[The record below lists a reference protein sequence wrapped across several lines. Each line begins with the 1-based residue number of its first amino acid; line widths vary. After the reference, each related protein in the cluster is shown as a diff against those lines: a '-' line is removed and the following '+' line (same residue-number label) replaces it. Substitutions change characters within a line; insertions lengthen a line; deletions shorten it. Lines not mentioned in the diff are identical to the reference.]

1 MWTQIEINRACFSVM
16 YSLKCNTLKLRHRS
30 TDADNFSIFIGCC
43 ECLQKVVLNFG
54 LKLAL
59 MFVCVLIILK
69 SHCIAEVEHET
80 FYCQERKLGWHFY
93 CEKPKSPAPKKL
105 STPATR
111 ITVPKTALK
120 EIDSIRAELQ
130 ELRAEAVL
138 RPTVE
143 NVKTYIAFQR
153 KQLDRASVF
162 SDVWRRVIWSNP
174 DLDYNLL
181 RPVGQTSKRNWI
193 DERNANQEN
202 FLLNLH
208 EQYGLMY
215 LYSSNCSA
223 CLQFSPIL
231 SDFAT
236 KFSIDV
242 KAISTDGGSTP
253 YFPEAVANQGQLSKL
268 GLANF
273 HVPAVLLFDSH
284 SKSIIPVSFGVVS
297 QSELIERLYVL
308 TQIDTGEDY

>member
-1 MWTQIEINRACFSVM
+1 M
-16 YSLKCNTLKLRHRS
+16 YLTKSNTLESSHRS
-30 TDADNFSIFIGCC
+30 SEADNYSKFTGCS
-43 ECLQKVVLNFG
+43 ECPPKVHLRLG
-54 LKLAL
+54 LKLTL
-59 MFVCVLIILK
+59 MFVGILAICK
-69 SHCIAEVEHET
+69 SQSIAEVEHQS

-93 CEKPKSPAPKKL
+93 CERPKPPAQKKL
-105 STPATR
+105 HPAATP
-111 ITVPKTALK
+111 ITFPKPALK
-120 EIDSIRAELQ
+120 EVDSIRAELQ

-138 RPTVE
+138 RPTVD
-143 NVKTYIAFQR
+143 NVKAYIAFQR

-162 SDVWRRVIWSNP
+162 SDVWRRVIWANP

-193 DERNANQEN
+193 DERKVNQEK
-202 FLLNLH
+202 FLSSLN
-208 EQYGLMY
+208 EKYGLMY

-236 KFSIDV
+236 NFSIDV
-242 KAISTDGGSTP
+242 KAISTDGGSNP

-268 GLANF
+268 GFEKL

-297 QSELIERLYVL
+297 QSELMERLYVL

>member
-1 MWTQIEINRACFSVM
+1 M
-16 YSLKCNTLKLRHRS
+16 YLTKSNTLESRHRS
-30 TDADNFSIFIGCC
+30 TDADNFSKFIRCGDCPP
-43 ECLQKVVLNFG
+43 KVILDLA
-54 LKLAL
+54 LKLIL
-59 MFVCVLIILK
+59 MFVGILAICK
-69 SHCIAEVEHET
+69 AQSIAEVEHQT
-80 FYCQERKLGWHFY
+80 FYCQERKLGRHFY
-93 CEKPKSPAPKKL
+93 CEKPKQPAERNLSPAA
-105 STPATR
+105 TPISA
-111 ITVPKTALK
+111 PKTALK
-120 EIDSIRAELQ
+120 EIDTIRAELQ

-162 SDVWRRVIWSNP
+162 SDVWRRLIWANP

-193 DERNANQEN
+193 DERKANQEK
-202 FLLNLH
+202 FLSSLND
-208 EQYGLMY
+208 QYGLMY

-223 CLQFSPIL
+223 CLQFSPVL
-231 SDFAT
+231 KDFAT

-242 KAISTDGGSTP
+242 KAISTDGGSNP
-253 YFPEAVANQGQLSKL
+253 YFSEAVANQGQLSKI
-268 GLANF
+268 GLAKF

-284 SKSIIPVSFGVVS
+284 AKSIIPISFGVVS
-297 QSELIERLYVL
+297 QSELMERLYIL